1 MLHIVSFKRNS
12 SGMYH
17 DKLHE
22 KYAASHSVPETQR
35 EIEGMVRKERFC
47 QMQTDVKMPPA
58 KFDSAG
64 IFSGSHIRTGLMRSI
79 ET

>member
-1 MLHIVSFKRNS
+1 
-12 SGMYH
+12 MYH

-58 KFDSAG
+58 KFDSAE
-64 IFSGSHIRTGLMRSI
+64 IFSGSHVRTGLMRSI